1 MRHKVLLILAL
12 LLLGSIQLFGQGSS
26 SGSIA
31 GTLTD
36 SSGAALPGV
45 TMELAGPAMQG
56 SKTSVTDAKGEYR
69 FNNVPP
75 GEGYKLTATLS
86 GFAPST
92 RNINRIYLGQQGT
105 VDITMR
111 AAVSES
117 ITVTAASPLVDVTK
131 TTSGVNITANQF
143 QSLPAARSFQQLTTI
158 APGVSLEMGEHDSR
172 QLGNSPNVGASSAP
186 ENNYIIDGL
195 STTDPRFG
203 TSGTNLTMN
212 FVEEVQVMTGGYAAE
227 YGRSTGGVFNV
238 ITKSGGNEFHGD
250 VFGYYRNH
258 SWTTDAVLRR
268 NKQTSTFAE
277 GNDNKDIGASLGGPI
292 ARDKLW
298 FFAAVDPTRRTTFI
312 GGNIDPSGVVTNVG
326 NSFKTNSDIYSAKL
340 TFAATP
346 NQNFIATVFGDPT
359 KQSGWLGVANS
370 DPGAAIREQKT
381 GGSNYNVRYTGT
393 FGSNWLVEGNYG
405 QHKQKAELGPATQTG
420 STVPRQIDETL
431 GSFEHGG
438 FQRFQND
445 KATRSSYALKSTNY
459 FGSHELRYGLD
470 VESNDYKGDLHEQW
484 YRFFGYATRTPSGG
498 SGQPRG
504 SYSYIQD
511 RSYFVQG
518 SGTTDN
524 NAAFL
529 QDNWKVLPNLQL
541 NLGVRYEEQVLKSAQ
556 GVAVAF
562 NNGQADDPSTAP
574 VFGQL
579 KLKNNWA
586 PRLGLVWDPANNGK
600 TKVYAFVGRFFEA
613 IPLDLNI
620 RAINGERYIIKQWYS
635 PTEYTSGTFVNP
647 SGSPIRG
654 DFFQNNVSA
663 LVSATPLADGL
674 KAQYQDEISFGTD
687 FQFAPLWK
695 VGVNF
700 TDRELKRVI
709 EDFGVF
715 SDPNDPSSLT
725 SYVIGNPGE
734 GFFGSKFV
742 KPERYYRAAEFTL
755 QRARA
760 NNWQL
765 YSSFVY
771 SKAKGNY
778 EGLYISGYDQ
788 LDPNIT
794 ALYDIPSFLANAN
807 GRLRADKPY
816 QLKIHG
822 SYTLPFGL
830 TIGEGFQY
838 SAGIPISAQGP
849 EIVNGYGDGTIFL
862 KTRGSDGR
870 TPNYYTLD
878 LHADYLLP
886 VFNAAGRGVSIVVD
900 AFNVLN
906 THKILEV
913 DQDYIYEGMDPA
925 VYDQWTVDSNL
936 DAFGNPKFN
945 ASLPSSPYY
954 KTPILYQSPRVIQ
967 VGVKFTY

>member
-1 MRHKVLLILAL
+1 MRHKVLLVLAL
-12 LLLGSIQLFGQGSS
+12 LLVSTVSVFGQAT
-26 SGSIA
+26 SGGVV
-31 GTLTD
+31 GTVSD
-36 SSGAALPGV
+36 SSGAALPGTTV
-45 TMELAGPAMQG
+45 ELSGVSMQG
-56 SKTSVTDAKGEYR
+56 TRTAVTDARGEFR
-69 FNNVPP
+69 FNNIPP
-75 GEGYKLTATLS
+75 GENYKLTATLS
-86 GFAPST
+86 GFARVT
-92 RNINRIYLGQQGT
+92 KTINRVYLGQQAT
-105 VDITMR
+105 VDVTLR
-111 AAVSES
+111 AAVAEA
-117 ITVTAASPLVDVTK
+117 ITVTAEAPMVDVSR
-131 TTSGVNITANQF
+131 TTTGMNVTASQF
-143 QSLPAARSFQQLTTI
+143 QSLPAARSFQQLTTM
-158 APGVSLEMGEHDSR
+158 APGVGLEMASHDPN

-195 STTDPRFG
+195 STTDPRDG

-212 FVEEVQVMTGGYAAE
+212 FVEEVQVMTGGYSSE

-258 SWTTDAVLRR
+258 AWTPETVLRR
-268 NKQTSTFAE
+268 NKETATFAA
-277 GNDNKDIGASLGGPI
+277 GNNNKDIGASLGGPI
-292 ARDKLW
+292 SKDRLW

-326 NSFKTNSDIYSAKL
+326 NSYKTNTNIYAGKL

-346 NQNFIATVFGDPT
+346 NHNFVATVFGDPT
-359 KQSGWLGVANS
+359 KDDGWLGVANS
-370 DPGAAIREQKT
+370 DPGAAIRERKT
-381 GGSNYNVRYTGT
+381 GGNNYNLRYIGT
-393 FGSNWLVEGNYG
+393 FSSNWLVEGTIG
-405 QHKQKAELGPATQTG
+405 RHEQTRTQGPATDVG
-420 STVPRQIDETL
+420 RNIPRQIDETL
-431 GSFEHGG
+431 GGFEHGG

-445 KATRSSYALKSTNY
+445 KATRDAYALKSTNY
-459 FGSHELRYGLD
+459 LGNHELRYGID
-470 VESNDYKGDLHEQW
+470 IESNDYKGDLHEQW
-484 YRFFGYATRTPSGG
+484 YRFFGYASRTPAGATG
-498 SGQPRG
+498 KPQGN
-504 SYSYIQD
+504 YSYIQD

-518 SGTTDN
+518 SGTTNN

-574 VFGQL
+574 VFGNL

-586 PRLGLVWDPANNGK
+586 PRLGIVWDPANNGK
-600 TKVYAFVGRFFEA
+600 TKVYAFAGRYFEA

-620 RAINGERYIIKQWYS
+620 RAINGEKYIIKQWYS

-647 SGSPIRG
+647 SGSPIRP
-654 DFFQNNVSA
+654 DFFLNRTSN
-663 LVSATPLADGL
+663 LVSSTPLANGL
-674 KAQYQDEISFGTD
+674 KAQYQDEVSLGTD
-687 FQFAPLWK
+687 YQFATLWK
-695 VGVNF
+695 FGINL

-715 SDPNDPSSLT
+715 SDPSDPSALT

-734 GFFGSKFV
+734 GFFGSKFD
-742 KPERYYRAAEFTL
+742 KPKRYYRAAEFTL

-765 YSSFVY
+765 FSSFVY

-778 EGLYISGYDQ
+778 EGLYLTGYDQ

-794 ALYDIPSFLANAN
+794 ALYDIPSFLNNAM
-807 GRLRADKPY
+807 GRLRSDKPY
-816 QLKIHG
+816 QLKVHS
-822 SYTLPFGL
+822 SYSFPFGL
-830 TIGEGFQY
+830 TVGEGFQY
-838 SAGIPISAQGP
+838 SAGIPVSAQGP
-849 EIVNGYGDGTIFL
+849 EIVNGYGDGTIYL
-862 KTRGSDGR
+862 QPRGSQGR

-886 VFNAAGRGVSIVVD
+886 FLNAAGRGLSVVVD
-900 AFNVLN
+900 AFNVMN
-906 THKILEV
+906 SHRVLEV

-925 VYDQWTVDSNL
+925 VFDQWTVDSNL
-936 DAFGNPKFN
+936 DSFGNPKFN
-945 ASLPSSPYY
+945 ASLPHSQYY
-954 KTPILYQSPRVIQ
+954 KTPILYQSPRVVQ